1 MAKIVVL
8 NGQRINYDGLID
20 YNTLGEEVVVYDH
33 SAPEEILPRL
43 EGAEIAVTKELVLT
57 PEQVLA
63 MPDSVKLIC
72 EAGTGYN
79 NIPLEACKQ
88 KGIMV
93 CNIPAY
99 SSQRVAQTAIMM
111 LLNLSSHVQKQIRML
126 EKGDRSNFTKHL
138 TVSHTEVNGK
148 ILGVIGTGNI
158 GREVIKVAQ
167 ALDMQIIAY
176 TRTPKADADGIHYC
190 SLDEVLTQADYL
202 SLHCPLNDQT
212 RHIIDEA
219 AIAKMKSTACIINTA
234 RGALIDEPALIKAL
248 QEGRIAGAGLDVQ
261 ETEPPVQDNPL
272 YDLDNVVL
280 TPHMGWKGLETRQRL
295 VSILADNIKAYMNG
309 DPINRVG

>member
-8 NGQRINYDGLID
+8 NGRRVNYDGLID
-20 YNTLGEEVVVYDH
+20 YSILGADVTVYED
-33 SAPEEILPRL
+33 STPDRILPRL
-43 EGAEIAVTKELVLT
+43 EGAEVAVTKELVLT

-63 MPDSVKLIC
+63 MPDTVKLIC

-79 NIPLEACKQ
+79 NIPLEACRQ
-88 KGIMV
+88 KGIML

-99 SSQRVAQTAIMM
+99 STQRVAQTAIMM
-111 LLNLSSHVQKQIRML
+111 LLNLSSHVQKQVRML

-138 TVSHTEVNGK
+138 GVSHTEVNGK
-148 ILGVIGTGNI
+148 TLGVIGAGNI
-158 GREVIKVAQ
+158 GRAVIRIAQ
-167 ALDMQIIAY
+167 ALDMNILVY
-176 TRTPKADADGIHYC
+176 TRTPREDEAGIHYC
-190 SLDEVLTQADYL
+190 TLDEVLTRSDYI

-212 RHIIDEA
+212 RHIIDAA
-219 AIAKMKSTACIINTA
+219 AIEKMKPTACIINTS

-248 QEGRIAGAGLDVQ
+248 QEHRIAGAGLDVQ

-280 TPHMGWKGLETRQRL
+280 TPHMGWKGLETRKRL
-295 VSILADNIKAYMNG
+295 VDILAANIKGYENG
-309 DPINRVG
+309 EPINRII